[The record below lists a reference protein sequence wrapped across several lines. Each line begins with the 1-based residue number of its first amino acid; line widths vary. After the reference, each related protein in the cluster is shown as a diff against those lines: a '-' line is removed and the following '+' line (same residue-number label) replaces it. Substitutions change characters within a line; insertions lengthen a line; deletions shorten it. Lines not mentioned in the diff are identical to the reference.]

1 VKNAVKKITTIKM
14 LNKPRINEINLVL
27 LLDSRLTPTKI
38 GKMGKIHGDN
48 IDITPVK
55 KERIGKISI

>member
-1 VKNAVKKITTIKM
+1 M
-14 LNKPRINEINLVL
+14 LSNPKINEINLLL
-27 LLDSRLTPTKI
+27 LLDSKLTPTKM

-55 KERIGKISI
+55 KEMIGKISI

>member
-1 VKNAVKKITTIKM
+1 MKNAVKKITTIKM

-55 KERIGKISI
+55 KDMIGKISI